1 MKRLAGKTPFC
12 RDGGAKESPAGAEA
26 SRCNCPAAAY
36 KDAAFPPDLEMYE
49 TLQKATLDKIFVL
62 MAEYAADSRTNK
74 IDLGVGVYKDAKNN
88 TPIMSAVKKA
98 EQRIH
103 DAATTKTYKGV
114 VGNKEFSA
122 AIVDLALG
130 GAVDKSRIRTVN
142 GAGGTGALMILMWVL
157 GRARPEGKIY
167 ISDPSWPNHWPVA
180 ENANLTPLTYPYF
193 DPKTRRV
200 DFEAMMR
207 VIDGLTSDDVL
218 LHGCCHN
225 PTGANLTPAQWD
237 RVAESLK
244 RTGAF
249 PLIDLAYL
257 GFGDGLEQDAYGVRR
272 VASAVPECMIA
283 FSASKNFGL
292 YRERTGVA
300 IAIAKDSASADIVS
314 SQMQNIIRGTISQT
328 PDHGAE
334 IVRVILEDP
343 ALRKEW
349 EDELNQMRERMK
361 RLRVKLADTIR
372 HKSNSKDFDFIAE
385 HSGMFSLLGL
395 DPKVVEK
402 LKLEDGVYMI
412 NDSRINVAGIP
423 EDRIDELANY
433 LIAAAG

>member
-1 MKRLAGKTPFC
+1 MF
-12 RDGGAKESPAGAEA
+12 
-26 SRCNCPAAAY
+26 
-36 KDAAFPPDLEMYE
+36 E

-62 MAEYAADSRTNK
+62 MAEYAADPRSNK
-74 IDLGVGVYKDAKNN
+74 IDLGVGVYKDPQNN
-88 TPIMSAVKKA
+88 TPIMSAVRKA
-98 EQRIH
+98 EQRIL
-103 DAATTKTYKGV
+103 DTARTKTYKGV

-122 AIVDLALG
+122 AVVELALG
-130 GAVDKSRIRTVN
+130 GVVDTSRIRCVN
-142 GAGGTGALMILMWVL
+142 GAGGTGALMILMHVL
-157 GRARPEGKIY
+157 GRARPGGKIY
-167 ISDPSWPNHWPVA
+167 ISDPSWPNHWPLA
-180 ENANLTPLTYPYF
+180 ENANLVPVTYPYF
-193 DPKTRRV
+193 DARTRSV
-200 DFEAMMR
+200 DFGAMMQ
-207 VIDGLTSDDVL
+207 VVDALTSDDVLL

-237 RVAESLK
+237 RVADSLS

-257 GFGDGLEQDAYGVRR
+257 GFGDGLEADAYGVRKI
-272 VASAVPECMIA
+272 ASSVPESMIA

-300 IAIAKDSASADIVS
+300 IAIARDSASADVVS

-343 ALRKEW
+343 QLRAEW
-349 EDELNQMRERMK
+349 EAELNQMRERMQ
-361 RLRVKLADTIR
+361 RLRVKLAEAIR
-372 HKSNSKDFDFIAE
+372 RKSNSKDFDFIAE

-395 DPKVVEK
+395 PQAVVEK
-402 LKLEDGVYMI
+402 LKTDDAVYMI

-423 EDRIDELANY
+423 EDRVDELAQF
-433 LIAAAG
+433 LINAAG

>member
-1 MKRLAGKTPFC
+1 MF
-12 RDGGAKESPAGAEA
+12 
-26 SRCNCPAAAY
+26 
-36 KDAAFPPDLEMYE
+36 E

-62 MAEYAADSRTNK
+62 MAEYAADPRTNK
-74 IDLGVGVYKDAKNN
+74 IDLGVGVYKDDKNN

-103 DAATTKTYKGV
+103 DAAKTKTYKGV

-130 GAVDKSRIRTVN
+130 GAVDTSRIRCVN
-142 GAGGTGALMILMWVL
+142 GAGGTGALMILMFVL
-157 GRARPEGKIY
+157 GRARPKGKIY
-167 ISDPSWPNHWPVA
+167 ISDPSWPNHWTLA
-180 ENANLTPLTYPYF
+180 ENANLTPVTYPYF
-193 DPKTRRV
+193 DPKTRKV
-200 DFEAMMR
+200 DFPAMLA
-207 VIDGLTSDDVL
+207 VLDKLTKDDIVL

-237 RVAESLK
+237 AVVESLK

-249 PLIDLAYL
+249 PLVDLAYL
-257 GFGDGLEQDAYGVRR
+257 GFGDGIEQDAYGVRK
-272 VASAVPECMIA
+272 VASSLPETMIA

-300 IAIAKDSASADIVS
+300 IAIARDSATADVVS

-334 IVRVILEDP
+334 IVRVILEDK
-343 ALRKEW
+343 ALRAEW
-349 EDELNQMRERMK
+349 ETELNQMRERMQ
-361 RLRVKLADTIR
+361 RLRVKLAEAIKR
-372 HKSNSKDFDFIAE
+372 KSNSKDFDFIAD

-395 DPKVVEK
+395 PQDVVEK
-402 LKLEDGVYMI
+402 LKKDDAVYMI

-423 EDRIDELANY
+423 EDRVDELADY
-433 LIAAAG
+433 LLAAIG

>member
-1 MKRLAGKTPFC
+1 MF
-12 RDGGAKESPAGAEA
+12 
-26 SRCNCPAAAY
+26 
-36 KDAAFPPDLEMYE
+36 E

-62 MAEYAADSRTNK
+62 MAEYAADPRTNK
-74 IDLGVGVYKDAKNN
+74 IDLGVGVYKDDKNN

-103 DAATTKTYKGV
+103 DAAKTKTYKGV

-130 GAVDKSRIRTVN
+130 GAVDTSRVRCVN
-142 GAGGTGALMILMWVL
+142 GAGGTGALMILMFVL
-157 GRARPEGKIY
+157 GRARPKGKIY
-167 ISDPSWPNHWPVA
+167 ISDPSWPNHWPLA
-180 ENANLTPLTYPYF
+180 ENANLTPVTYPYF
-193 DPKTRRV
+193 DPKTRKV
-200 DFEAMMR
+200 DFPAMLA
-207 VIDGLTSDDVL
+207 VLDKLTKDDIVL

-237 RVAESLK
+237 AVVESLK

-249 PLIDLAYL
+249 PLVDLAYL
-257 GFGDGLEQDAYGVRR
+257 GFGDGIEQDAYGVRK
-272 VASAVPECMIA
+272 VASSLPETMIA

-300 IAIAKDSASADIVS
+300 IAIARDSTAADVVS

-334 IVRVILEDP
+334 IVRVILEDK
-343 ALRKEW
+343 ALRAEW
-349 EDELNQMRERMK
+349 ETELNQMRERMQ
-361 RLRVKLADTIR
+361 RLRVKLAEAIKR
-372 HKSNSKDFDFIAE
+372 KSNSKDFDFIAD

-395 DPKVVEK
+395 PQDVVEK
-402 LKLEDGVYMI
+402 LKKDDAVYMI

-423 EDRIDELANY
+423 EDRVDELADY
-433 LIAAAG
+433 LLAAIG